1 MASKNITP
9 DSLAKAAFLLTVG
22 AAALYIGAVV
32 FFVL

>member
-9 DSLAKAAFLLTVG
+9 DGLARAAFLLTVG
-22 AAALYIGAVV
+22 AAALYIGTVV